1 MRALHSIFSVSLL
14 FLFGIISKLVLCLTL
29 NGVSVAFLVLGVDV
43 GVAILVV
50 LGDVVAVGVV
60 LLQVYIRD

>member
-60 LLQVYIRD
+60 LLQVYI